1 MVVWAL
7 QENVDND
14 DGSRYY
20 KTHDNFFVYGGR
32 GMKNDFG
39 ECSVSAEIAWCE
51 DTGCALHFIHRARVC
66 LGSLVWTWTCV
77 LCATGCGPAKFN

>member
-1 MVVWAL
+1 MVVGCGVMCVS

-20 KTHDNFFVYGGR
+20 KTHDNFFVYGGQ

-39 ECSVSAEIAWCE
+39 SC
-51 DTGCALHFIHRARVC
+51 
-66 LGSLVWTWTCV
+66 
-77 LCATGCGPAKFN
+77 